1 MKKNRIL
8 LLCLF
13 ALISIVVLVSC
24 FQEDPI
30 KDNRVIGT
38 WTATVGQGTFT
49 LEAKADQTFVWTK
62 TVGSVETIV
71 KGTWEASSV
80 SEGIFKKDGVQY
92 AGFTAYGD
100 VMYYYDAEYE
110 KIEFRHPKQ

>member
-30 KDNRVIGT
+30 KDNRIIGK
-38 WTATVGQGTFT
+38 WTTTVGQGTFT
-49 LEAKADQTFVWTK
+49 IEATADQKFVWTK
-62 TVGSVETIV
+62 TVGSVETII
-71 KGTWEASSV
+71 KGTWDATSV
-80 SEGIFKKDGVQY
+80 NEGIFKKDGVQF
-92 AGFTAYGD
+92 ATFTAYGD
-100 VMYYYDAEYE
+100 EMIYNDEDE
-110 KIEFRHPKQ
+110 GKLTFRHPKQ